1 MNDHFLRAFGNPNG
15 FKYRRAQDNF
25 ASSLAA
31 YSVICYLLQVKDRHN
46 GNIMIDNEGHVS
58 HIDFGFMLS
67 NSPGSVGFEAA
78 PFKLTYEYIELLG
91 GVEGEAFKKFV
102 ELFPTS
108 RLLGT
113 TFPLGY
119 KYMYI
124 KDYRK

>member
-1 MNDHFLRAFGNPNG
+1 MIEDAELDDKGGIASLNDHFLRAFGNPNG

-91 GVEGEAFKKFV
+91 GVEGEAFKV
-102 ELFPTS
+102 C
-108 RLLGT
+108 
-113 TFPLGY
+113 
-119 KYMYI
+119 
-124 KDYRK
+124 